1 MPGKTGERVLK
12 FPPVAASV
20 TDSHTEEPPDEG
32 LVRALGL
39 GSGVLFVL
47 GSVIGSGI
55 FLTTAGRAGGLPSP
69 PPIHAGRLTSGGSTR
84 RRGRP
89 PRRMGCVYPPPGA
102 RYIWLH

>member
-55 FLTTAGRAGGLPSP
+55 FLTTRGMAAGRPSP
-69 PPIHAGRLTSGGSTR
+69 TLIIAALPIGGRMALRGGVSPHGLCSLYR
-84 RRGRP
+84 
-89 PRRMGCVYPPPGA
+89 
-102 RYIWLH
+102 L